1 MSEKILWIDDEIDL
15 LKPHIVFLEKKGYQV
30 TPVNNVN
37 EALELMDFFYFQKNL
52 HSFLVTF

>member
-37 EALELMDFFYFQKNL
+37 EAL
-52 HSFLVTF
+52 